1 MFDPDLDADNGWS
14 AYMAGQPV
22 TSCPYLGTAGRFWL
36 SGWRL
41 AEFSE
46 KSSRDP
52 VDAGEDT
59 AL

>member
-14 AYMAGQPV
+14 AYMAGLPI
-22 TSCPYLGTAGRFWL
+22 TACPYDGTAGRFWI

-46 KSSRDP
+46 KGSHDP
-52 VDAGEDT
+52 VDRVKD
-59 AL
+59 LHL